1 MGMTDPKNGK
11 DRVKTRKIRLNN
23 GDEWPNKTNGK
34 DWVERGKVQFKNTK
48 GLVDTSQPSYK
59 ALLFL
64 HILIKKTFY
73 MSSVDFLLQ
82 LFPRQLFLILFSS
95 IFSDC
100 EEFLAAETYK
110 YSIFLSTEL
119 LM

>member
-1 MGMTDPKNGK
+1 
-11 DRVKTRKIRLNN
+11 
-23 GDEWPNKTNGK
+23 
-34 DWVERGKVQFKNTK
+34 
-48 GLVDTSQPSYK
+48 
-59 ALLFL
+59 
-64 HILIKKTFY
+64 